1 MEVSWKNKLK
11 KEPIYNYYIDKI
23 TKGRGSAPGSSEEKE
38 MIDNVDF
45 DDIAMFILAL
55 IIPSFIKRHYKYVS
69 GKRRDL

>member
-1 MEVSWKNKLK
+1 
-11 KEPIYNYYIDKI
+11 
-23 TKGRGSAPGSSEEKE
+23 

-69 GKRRDL
+69 GKRKGFVVYLMLNQSLYRF